1 VIFLV
6 VSEALDQLKGQVN
19 SLNILLFI
27 LLLGWFLRYMNRKK
41 ASNWVLIFSL
51 LFFAAISTSYF
62 PGYFIEKM
70 ETHYRPFSFTDY
82 KHQQE
87 KVYILSLG
95 GGYTPEA
102 KLEALGQLSLN
113 SLGRLTE
120 ALRISRL
127 LENSILVLSGYGKG
141 GTRSLAW
148 TERHAAFLLGFDTT
162 RIILLE
168 EPRTTREEVHAFFKK
183 FGNKVNLIL
192 VTDAVHMPRAMSFFE
207 SDKVLPYPAPTNFL
221 YKNRMDGVAWI
232 PSIDNFFLMDRIL
245 REWFGQLKD
254 SVSR

>member
-1 VIFLV
+1 
-6 VSEALDQLKGQVN
+6 
-19 SLNILLFI
+19 
-27 LLLGWFLRYMNRKK
+27 
-41 ASNWVLIFSL
+41 
-51 LFFAAISTSYF
+51 
-62 PGYFIEKM
+62 M

-102 KLEALGQLSLN
+102 KLEALGQLSFH

-127 LENSILVLSGYGKG
+127 LENSTLVLSGYGKG
-141 GTRSLAW
+141 SNRSLAW
-148 TERHAAFLLGFDTT
+148 TEKRAAFLLGFDTS
-162 RIILLE
+162 RIVLLE
-168 EPRTTREEVHAFFKK
+168 EPKTTREEVQAFSKI

-207 SDKVLPYPAPTNFL
+207 SEKVLPYPAPTNFL
-221 YKNRMDGVAWI
+221 YKNRMDGIPWI

-254 SVSR
+254 SVNR